1 MATLWLVPRTS
12 FVVPRTSFAA
22 PRPPSPAPSLHR
34 KSQDLLG
41 PPRFSQEVLGSPRT
55 QVSIQNPN
63 KNPCKNPENF
73 RNPKKSQELRATL
86 LGIPRAKRTTM
97 LPLVFLIQP
106 RRHAGAYFPP
116 VRAEPPP
123 EGGLRS
129 RAALSGASW
138 FGQSSLGRPQGARE
152 CGRCFRPRR
161 AESRR
166 RHAVAALSKTRAGS
180 IVVRF
185 ARGIPRKD
193 AQDFLGFPEFS
204 RFVIGLLLGFY
215 KETGVPQGV
224 LGGPRKFQEVL
235 RRKIK

>member
-12 FVVPRTSFAA
+12 FVVPRTSSQPPV
-22 PRPPSPAPSLHR
+22 PRPPPPVFIGSPR
-34 KSQDLLG
+34 TSQDLLG
-41 PPRFSQEVLGSPRT
+41 SPR
-55 QVSIQNPN
+55 
-63 KNPCKNPENF
+63 
-73 RNPKKSQELRATL
+73 KSQEALGPKFPYRILIKSLAKIQKTL
-86 LGIPRAKRTTM
+86 EIPRDPRNSGQLCQEFFERNAQ
-97 LPLVFLIQP
+97 LCSPLVFLIQP

-185 ARGIPRKD
+185 ARGIHRKD

-215 KETGVPQGV
+215 QETGVPQGV
-224 LGGPRKFQEVL
+224 LGGPRKFQEVI